1 MMSILFRSSCYLT
14 GVLTDNE
21 VNAAGFTA
29 LYCDG
34 QPVGETGDDLAGVV
48 DFPLPDTNQIRAVC
62 FTHPGLPIL
71 NDQDVAAAVEREG
84 AVHGEGK
91 PFGFYTIHTYNG
103 HTAGFPASVDHQQ
116 QNDRCKQQRTCQ
128 DEISDQLFPVRTPLH

>member
-1 MMSILFRSSCYLT
+1 MSILFRSSCYLT
-14 GVLTDNE
+14 GVLTDDE
-21 VNAAGFTA
+21 VNAAGFAA

-48 DFPLPDTNQIRAVC
+48 DFPLPDTNQIRA
-62 FTHPGLPIL
+62 
-71 NDQDVAAAVEREG
+71 VAAAVEREG